1 VTSFERLRIGLIG
14 YGIGKL
20 HIASML
26 NLNIYYANFPPV
38 EMVAVATASEASG
51 ERAMKQFGFQ
61 RHTTDYRE
69 LLASDD
75 INTLVIATPHY
86 LHRDM
91 LIDALH
97 TGKAIYADKPLANNL
112 TEAREIVA
120 QARESGR
127 DAQIS
132 FVMRYCPALIHA
144 HKVIQQG
151 RLGQIYSFRFAYY
164 RSSYIDPEKPLRWK
178 AELAKSGG
186 GVLNDLVPHM
196 ADLLIWLIGMP
207 RQLTAQTRTFI
218 GERPAAKGRPERIRV
233 ETDDHVLIQAALPG
247 GAIGT
252 IESGRL
258 ITGAVSDIAVEIYGS
273 EGSLRWHGM
282 DPNHLYLVE
291 RNMPEDERGWLQIP
305 TLQRYPDAILPGA
318 DVPIGATRFYI
329 ASAADFV
336 RRTLTG
342 EPYDPGLTQG
352 LRVQAVIEAA
362 SIAAREGIWTEV
374 AQE

>member
-1 VTSFERLRIGLIG
+1 
-14 YGIGKL
+14 
-20 HIASML
+20 ML

-132 FVMRYCPALIHA
+132 FVMRYCPDR
-144 HKVIQQG
+144 KST
-151 RLGQIYSFRFAYY
+151 RLN
-164 RSSYIDPEKPLRWK
+164 SS
-178 AELAKSGG
+178 
-186 GVLNDLVPHM
+186 
-196 ADLLIWLIGMP
+196 
-207 RQLTAQTRTFI
+207 
-218 GERPAAKGRPERIRV
+218 
-233 ETDDHVLIQAALPG
+233 HV
-247 GAIGT
+247 
-252 IESGRL
+252 
-258 ITGAVSDIAVEIYGS
+258 
-273 EGSLRWHGM
+273 
-282 DPNHLYLVE
+282 
-291 RNMPEDERGWLQIP
+291 
-305 TLQRYPDAILPGA
+305 
-318 DVPIGATRFYI
+318 
-329 ASAADFV
+329 
-336 RRTLTG
+336 
-342 EPYDPGLTQG
+342 
-352 LRVQAVIEAA
+352 
-362 SIAAREGIWTEV
+362 
-374 AQE
+374 